1 MGSLLPLMF
10 ILAPLPGAAAGIW
23 LRPRLRQWRWPL
35 LLSATA
41 FLAVGFAFAAV
52 VAYPGPDTRY
62 AIGTLPWIIREW
74 LVIPAG
80 LMAFAWPSL
89 IALVIVRLMPLTV
102 PVWRVSLMAV
112 LAGYLCLLATVLVLL
127 VISCGLTGDCG

>member
-1 MGSLLPLMF
+1 MDSLLPLMF
-10 ILAPLPGAAAGIW
+10 LLTPLPGAAVGIW

-35 LLSATA
+35 LVSASA
-41 FLAVGFAFAAV
+41 FLIVGLALAAV

-62 AIGTLPWIIREW
+62 ARGTFPWVIREW

-80 LMAFAWPSL
+80 LMALAWPSL
-89 IALVIVRLMPLTV
+89 VALVIVRFMPLTL

-112 LAGYLCLLATVLVLL
+112 LAGTLCLLATLLVLL

>member
-1 MGSLLPLMF
+1 MDPLLPFMF
-10 ILAPLPGAAAGIW
+10 ILAPLPGSAVAIW
-23 LRPRLRQWRWPL
+23 LRPRLHEWRWPL
-35 LLSATA
+35 LLSASA
-41 FLAVGFAFAAV
+41 FLAVGFALAAV

-112 LAGYLCLLATVLVLL
+112 LAGYLCLLATVLALL